1 MNCSLLPGTFTHGQQ
16 KYHQA
21 KRLSY
26 RWKVLS
32 TAAAIYT
39 LPFPSS
45 HLTSP
50 PSKVWQ
56 FSESSFPHQ
65 ENGDNPS
72 LAPVSI
78 LWNDGRPQGLLT
90 LHPPQKQFPL
100 SFSSLFGASILGF
113 TWWKG
118 FTSETLHLQLA
129 PTGSVNDPSLARQTA
144 EQQRTPEEFLGLEG
158 EGSPC
163 TKACQPWLSQA
174 LRQKNATYLPPL
186 IRGL

>member
-1 MNCSLLPGTFTHGQQ
+1 MKGSLNCGSNLH
-16 KYHQA
+16 
-21 KRLSY
+21 
-26 RWKVLS
+26 
-32 TAAAIYT
+32 I
-39 LPFPSS
+39 PFSIFPE
-45 HLTSP
+45 

-78 LWNDGRPQGLLT
+78 QWNDRRPQGLLT

-129 PTGSVNDPSLARQTA
+129 PTGSVNAPSLARQTA
-144 EQQRTPEEFLGLEG
+144 AKQRTPEEFLGLEG
-158 EGSPC
+158 KGSPC
-163 TKACQPWLSQA
+163 TKACQPWAQA
-174 LRQKNATYLPPL
+174 LRQKKCNLPASSHQGPSG
-186 IRGL
+186 RVH